1 MSSEIHLQIKAEME
15 SYLEESEHYKRAIV
29 PNESL
34 KFGSEYH
41 YYKANEIPNEIG
53 PFVAI
58 DSSGDLI
65 SPNSLISVRIS
76 STSGAQS
83 YLGVYAIFAVTG
95 LIIILTTNI
104 YIFKSIQIAG
114 IIFLFIF
121 GILFIFQKNEKL
133 SIEDNQNKLNSFLQ
147 GFSISI
153 LNPKI
158 LIWFSAVF
166 SQFVRSDSTF
176 LTNSILVITA
186 SAIDC
191 IWYILVALIVTSY
204 GLKDFFQKRIDV
216 IQKISGTV
224 LVLISILLIF
234 NFF

>member
-1 MSSEIHLQIKAEME
+1 M
-15 SYLEESEHYKRAIV
+15 
-29 PNESL
+29 
-34 KFGSEYH
+34 
-41 YYKANEIPNEIG
+41 
-53 PFVAI
+53 
-58 DSSGDLI
+58 
-65 SPNSLISVRIS
+65 SLIFWFQFAAVCVAGAMSPGPSLALIIRN
-76 STSGAQS
+76 STKYNRFGGIMSAVGHG
-83 YLGVYAIFAVTG
+83 LGMGVYAIFAVTG
-95 LIIILTTNI
+95 LSIIILTNI
-104 YIFKSIQIAG
+104 YIFKSIQIVG
-114 IIFLFIF
+114 ILFLFVF
-121 GILFIFQKNEKL
+121 GILFIFQKNEKIKIDD
-133 SIEDNQNKLNSFLQ
+133 SQNNLNSFMQ

-166 SQFVRSDSTF
+166 SQFVRGDSTF

-204 GLKDFFQKRIDV
+204 GLKDFFQKRINE

-224 LVLISILLIF
+224 LVIISILLII

>member
-1 MSSEIHLQIKAEME
+1 MTLIFWFQFAAVCIAGAMS
-15 SYLEESEHYKRAIV
+15 
-29 PNESL
+29 PGPSL
-34 KFGSEYH
+34 
-41 YYKANEIPNEIG
+41 A
-53 PFVAI
+53 
-58 DSSGDLI
+58 LI
-65 SPNSLISVRIS
+65 IRNSTKYNRLGGILSAV
-76 STSGAQS
+76 GHG
-83 YLGVYAIFAVTG
+83 LGMGVYAIFAVTG
-95 LIIILTTNI
+95 LSIIILTNI
-104 YIFKSIQIAG
+104 YVFKLIQIVG
-114 IIFLFIF
+114 IAFLFVF
-121 GILFIFQKNEKL
+121 GILFIFQKNEKIYFND
-133 SIEDNQNKLNSFLQ
+133 SQNKLNSFLQ

-176 LTNSILVITA
+176 LINSILVITA

-204 GLKDFFQKRIDV
+204 GLRDFFQKRINA

-224 LVLISILLIF
+224 LVIISILLII

>member
-1 MSSEIHLQIKAEME
+1 MTLIFWLQ
-15 SYLEESEHYKRAIV
+15 
-29 PNESL
+29 
-34 KFGSEYH
+34 
-41 YYKANEIPNEIG
+41 
-53 PFVAI
+53 FVAVCVAGAM
-58 DSSGDLI
+58 SPGPSLALI
-65 SPNSLISVRIS
+65 IRNSTKYNR
-76 STSGAQS
+76 
-83 YLGVYAIFAVTG
+83 LGGIMSAIGHGLGMGIYAIFAVTG

-121 GILFIFQKNEKL
+121 GILFIIQKNEEL
-133 SIEDNQNKLNSFLQ
+133 NIENNQNKLNSFFQ

-191 IWYILVALIVTSY
+191 IWYVVVALIVTSY
-204 GLKDFFQKRIDV
+204 GLKDFFQKRINA

-224 LVLISILLIF
+224 LVLISILLII

>member
-1 MSSEIHLQIKAEME
+1 MTLIFWLQ
-15 SYLEESEHYKRAIV
+15 
-29 PNESL
+29 
-34 KFGSEYH
+34 
-41 YYKANEIPNEIG
+41 
-53 PFVAI
+53 FVAVCI
-58 DSSGDLI
+58 AGAMSPGPSLALI
-65 SPNSLISVRIS
+65 IRNSTKFNR
-76 STSGAQS
+76 
-83 YLGVYAIFAVTG
+83 LGGIMSAIGHGLGMGIYAIFAVTG

-121 GILFIFQKNEKL
+121 GILFIIQKNEEL
-133 SIEDNQNKLNSFLQ
+133 NIENNQNKLNSFFQ

-191 IWYILVALIVTSY
+191 IWYVVVALIVTSY
-204 GLKDFFQKRIDV
+204 GLKDFFQKRINA

-224 LVLISILLIF
+224 LVLISILLII

>member
-1 MSSEIHLQIKAEME
+1 MTLIFWFQFAAVCIAGAMS
-15 SYLEESEHYKRAIV
+15 
-29 PNESL
+29 PGPSL
-34 KFGSEYH
+34 
-41 YYKANEIPNEIG
+41 A
-53 PFVAI
+53 
-58 DSSGDLI
+58 LI
-65 SPNSLISVRIS
+65 IRNSTKYNRLGGVMSAV
-76 STSGAQS
+76 GHG
-83 YLGVYAIFAVTG
+83 LGMGVYAIFAVTG
-95 LIIILTTNI
+95 LSIIILTNI
-104 YIFKSIQIAG
+104 YVFKLIQIVG
-114 IIFLFIF
+114 IAFLFVF
-121 GILFIFQKNEKL
+121 GILFIFQKNEKIDIDD
-133 SIEDNQNKLNSFLQ
+133 SQNNLNSFLQ

-166 SQFVRSDSTF
+166 SQFVRGDSTF

-204 GLKDFFQKRIDV
+204 GLKDFFQKRINA

-224 LVLISILLIF
+224 LIIISILLII

>member
-1 MSSEIHLQIKAEME
+1 MTLIFWLQFAAVCIAGAMS
-15 SYLEESEHYKRAIV
+15 
-29 PNESL
+29 PGPSL
-34 KFGSEYH
+34 
-41 YYKANEIPNEIG
+41 A
-53 PFVAI
+53 
-58 DSSGDLI
+58 LI
-65 SPNSLISVRIS
+65 IRNSTKYNR
-76 STSGAQS
+76 
-83 YLGVYAIFAVTG
+83 LGGIMSAVGHGLGMGIYATFAVTG

-121 GILFIFQKNEKL
+121 GILFIIQKKEELN
-133 SIEDNQNKLNSFLQ
+133 IENNQNKLNSFLQ

-191 IWYILVALIVTSY
+191 IWYVVVVLIVTSY
-204 GLKDFFQKRIDV
+204 GLKDFFQKRINA

-224 LVLISILLIF
+224 LVLISILLII

>member
-1 MSSEIHLQIKAEME
+1 MTLIFWFQFAAVCIAGAMS
-15 SYLEESEHYKRAIV
+15 
-29 PNESL
+29 PGPSL
-34 KFGSEYH
+34 
-41 YYKANEIPNEIG
+41 A
-53 PFVAI
+53 
-58 DSSGDLI
+58 LI
-65 SPNSLISVRIS
+65 IRNSTKYNRLGGIMSAV
-76 STSGAQS
+76 GHG
-83 YLGVYAIFAVTG
+83 LGMGVYAIFAVTG
-95 LIIILTTNI
+95 LSIIILTNI
-104 YIFKSIQIAG
+104 YVFKSIQIVG
-114 IIFLFIF
+114 IVLLFVF
-121 GILFIFQKNEKL
+121 GILFIFQKNEK
-133 SIEDNQNKLNSFLQ
+133 IDIDNSQNKLNSFLQ

-204 GLKDFFQKRIDV
+204 GLKDFFQKRINA

-224 LVLISILLIF
+224 LVIISILLII

>member
-1 MSSEIHLQIKAEME
+1 MTLIFWFQFAAVCIAGAMS
-15 SYLEESEHYKRAIV
+15 
-29 PNESL
+29 PGPSL
-34 KFGSEYH
+34 
-41 YYKANEIPNEIG
+41 ALIIRN
-53 PFVAI
+53 
-58 DSSGDLI
+58 SSKYNRLGGIL
-65 SPNSLISVRIS
+65 SAVGHGL
-76 STSGAQS
+76 GM
-83 YLGVYAIFAVTG
+83 GVYAIFAVTG
-95 LIIILTTNI
+95 LSIIILTNI
-104 YIFKSIQIAG
+104 YIFKLIQIVG
-114 IIFLFIF
+114 IAFLFVF
-121 GILFIFQKNEKL
+121 GILFIFQKNEKIDFNV
-133 SIEDNQNKLNSFLQ
+133 SQNKLNSFLQ

-166 SQFVRSDSTF
+166 SQFVKNESTF

-204 GLKDFFQKRIDV
+204 GLKDFFQKRINA

-224 LVLISILLIF
+224 LVIISILLII

>member
-1 MSSEIHLQIKAEME
+1 MTLIFWFQFAAVCIAGAMS
-15 SYLEESEHYKRAIV
+15 
-29 PNESL
+29 PGPSL
-34 KFGSEYH
+34 
-41 YYKANEIPNEIG
+41 A
-53 PFVAI
+53 
-58 DSSGDLI
+58 LI
-65 SPNSLISVRIS
+65 IRNSTKYNRLGGIMSAV
-76 STSGAQS
+76 GHG
-83 YLGVYAIFAVTG
+83 LGMGVYAIFAVTG
-95 LIIILTTNI
+95 LSIIILTNI
-104 YIFKSIQIAG
+104 YVFKSIQIFG

-121 GILFIFQKNEKL
+121 GILFIFQKNEK
-133 SIEDNQNKLNSFLQ
+133 IDIDNSQNKLNSFLQ

-166 SQFVRSDSTF
+166 SQFVRSDSTL

-204 GLKDFFQKRIDV
+204 SLKNFFQKRINA

-224 LVLISILLIF
+224 LVIISILLII

>member
-1 MSSEIHLQIKAEME
+1 MTLIFWFQFAVVCIAGAMS
-15 SYLEESEHYKRAIV
+15 
-29 PNESL
+29 PGPSL
-34 KFGSEYH
+34 
-41 YYKANEIPNEIG
+41 A
-53 PFVAI
+53 
-58 DSSGDLI
+58 LI
-65 SPNSLISVRIS
+65 IRNSTKYNRLGGIMSAV
-76 STSGAQS
+76 GHG
-83 YLGVYAIFAVTG
+83 LGMGVYAIFAVTG
-95 LIIILTTNI
+95 LSIIILTNI
-104 YIFKSIQIAG
+104 YVFKSIQIVG
-114 IIFLFIF
+114 IVFLFVF
-121 GILFIFQKNEKL
+121 GILFIFQKNKK
-133 SIEDNQNKLNSFLQ
+133 IDIDNSQNKLNSFLQ

-166 SQFVRSDSTF
+166 SQFVKSDSTL

-204 GLKDFFQKRIDV
+204 GLKDFFQKRINA

-224 LVLISILLIF
+224 LVIISILLII

>member
-1 MSSEIHLQIKAEME
+1 MTLIFWFQFAAVCIAGAMS
-15 SYLEESEHYKRAIV
+15 
-29 PNESL
+29 PGPSL
-34 KFGSEYH
+34 
-41 YYKANEIPNEIG
+41 ALIIRN
-53 PFVAI
+53 
-58 DSSGDLI
+58 SSKYNRLGGIL
-65 SPNSLISVRIS
+65 SAVGHGL
-76 STSGAQS
+76 GM
-83 YLGVYAIFAVTG
+83 GVYAIFAVTG
-95 LIIILTTNI
+95 LSIIILTNI
-104 YIFKSIQIAG
+104 YVFKSIQIVG
-114 IIFLFIF
+114 IVFLFVF
-121 GILFIFQKNEKL
+121 GILFIFQKNKK
-133 SIEDNQNKLNSFLQ
+133 IDIDNSQNKLNSFLQ

-166 SQFVRSDSTF
+166 SQFVKSDSTL

-204 GLKDFFQKRIDV
+204 GLKDFFQKRINA

-224 LVLISILLIF
+224 LVLISILLII

>member
-1 MSSEIHLQIKAEME
+1 MTLIFWLQ
-15 SYLEESEHYKRAIV
+15 
-29 PNESL
+29 
-34 KFGSEYH
+34 
-41 YYKANEIPNEIG
+41 
-53 PFVAI
+53 FVAVCI
-58 DSSGDLI
+58 AGAMSPGPSLALI
-65 SPNSLISVRIS
+65 IRNSTKYNR
-76 STSGAQS
+76 
-83 YLGVYAIFAVTG
+83 LGGIMSAIGHGLGMGIYAIFAVTG

-121 GILFIFQKNEKL
+121 GILFIIQKKEELN
-133 SIEDNQNKLNSFLQ
+133 IENNQNKLNSFLQ

-191 IWYILVALIVTSY
+191 IWYVVVVLIVTSY
-204 GLKDFFQKRIDV
+204 GLKDFFQKRINA

-224 LVLISILLIF
+224 LVLISILLII

>member
-1 MSSEIHLQIKAEME
+1 MTLIFWFQFAVVCIAGAMS
-15 SYLEESEHYKRAIV
+15 
-29 PNESL
+29 PGPSL
-34 KFGSEYH
+34 
-41 YYKANEIPNEIG
+41 A
-53 PFVAI
+53 
-58 DSSGDLI
+58 LI
-65 SPNSLISVRIS
+65 IRNSTKYNRLGGIMSAV
-76 STSGAQS
+76 GHG
-83 YLGVYAIFAVTG
+83 LGMGVYAIFAVTG
-95 LIIILTTNI
+95 LSIIILTNI
-104 YIFKSIQIAG
+104 YVFKSIQIVG
-114 IIFLFIF
+114 IVFLFVF
-121 GILFIFQKNEKL
+121 GILFIFQKNRK
-133 SIEDNQNKLNSFLQ
+133 IDIDNSQNKLNSFLQ

-166 SQFVRSDSTF
+166 SQFVKSDSTL

-204 GLKDFFQKRIDV
+204 GLKDFFQKRINA

-224 LVLISILLIF
+224 LVIISILLII